1 MIEANETFNGT
12 WPFKPNFTEAPGFRM
27 HYVDEGEGAP
37 ILLLHGEPTW
47 GYLYRNFIPELS
59 KNNRVIVPDH
69 MGFGKSETPQDRIY
83 THREHVENLV
93 ALIKELDLKDITLVG
108 QDWGGMISGGVL
120 AMELER
126 IRGVFL
132 MNTIAYPFF
141 DMDKYKDLLITS
153 PWFKFIG
160 ETDYKTTLENL
171 KYTTL
176 SMMKLIG
183 FQNTA
188 AVTDDWLNAYSAPF
202 QTKEECLGAVEFP
215 TDAITGRFTDEY
227 AMAPVTDE
235 LREKVK
241 QVPAMLVNGAE
252 DHALHQDFT
261 FGAFRDAFG
270 DDKVAIT
277 LPNVGHFCQ
286 EDAPETL
293 VALIKSFIQANSV

>member
-1 MIEANETFNGT
+1 MIEANATFNGT
-12 WPFKPNFTEAPGFRM
+12 WPFKPNFSDAPGFRM
-27 HYVDEGEGAP
+27 HYVDEGEGDP
-37 ILLLHGEPTW
+37 IMLLHGEPTW

-59 KNNRVIVPDH
+59 KTHRVIVPDH

-83 THREHVENLV
+83 THRTHVENLV
-93 ALIKELDLKDITLVG
+93 ALIKELDLQKITLVG
-108 QDWGGMISGGVL
+108 QDWGGMIIGGVL
-120 AMELER
+120 AMEIDRIER
-126 IRGVFL
+126 VFL

-141 DMDKYKDLLITS
+141 DMPKYAELLLTS
-153 PWFKFIG
+153 PWFKFIA
-160 ETDYKTTLENL
+160 ESDYETTLQNL

-183 FQNTA
+183 FENTA
-188 AVTDDWLNAYSAPF
+188 AVDQDWLDAYSAPF

-215 TDAITGRFTDEY
+215 KDAITGRFTDEY
-227 AMAPVTDE
+227 AMAPVSDE
-235 LREKVK
+235 LRARVK
-241 QVPAMLVNGAE
+241 QMPAMLVNGLQ

-270 DDKVAIT
+270 EDKTAIT

-293 VALIKSFIQANSV
+293 VALIKAFIQDN